1 VTAVLDIAVIGHTN
15 TGKTSLLRTLTRR
28 RDFGV
33 VSARPAT
40 TRHVEMAELAADG
53 RAVVRLYDTPGL
65 EDSSGLLAHMEQ
77 LKTASGQ
84 DWIETIQAFTT
95 TAELQAG
102 FAQEVKAL
110 KQVLASD
117 VIFYVIDARDPVR
130 AKHRDELEL
139 LGRCARPVLPVLNF
153 VASDAKH
160 EAAWRDQLARVNM
173 HAVVAFDTV
182 VFHEAGE
189 LSLYTKIATLADRF
203 APLLDRLIA
212 DLAARRAALK
222 RASAVVVAE
231 LIVDVTAARRTYTAA
246 EEDAKTALA
255 AELQDAVRQRER
267 QAVAA
272 LLDLNRF
279 DQSDYLP
286 DELPFAQGEWKED
299 IFDPA
304 VLERFGLSTGS
315 ALATGAAAGLA
326 IDFMTGGMSLG
337 AAALTG
343 AGVGLVIDNLRRYG
357 GRLKEMASGIA
368 NMRVA
373 EPTLDLLIER
383 ETALLAALLKRGHG
397 AQDPIRRAALH
408 GAALKERL
416 SPLANRARRAP
427 AWSVLSEGVDRPPA
441 SAERRTL
448 IENIADVIEA
458 AVAAV

>member
-53 RAVVRLYDTPGL
+53 QAVVRLYDTPGL

-95 TAELQAG
+95 SAELQAG

-117 VIFYVIDARDPVR
+117 VIF
-130 AKHRDELEL
+130 KHRDELEL